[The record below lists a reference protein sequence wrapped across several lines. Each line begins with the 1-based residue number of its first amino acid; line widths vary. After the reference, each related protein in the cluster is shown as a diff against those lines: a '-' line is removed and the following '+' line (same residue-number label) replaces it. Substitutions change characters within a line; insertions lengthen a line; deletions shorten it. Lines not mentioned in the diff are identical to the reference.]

1 MANINS
7 TLKDDVGNNLY
18 PVTLA
23 SNVSGL
29 SALLG
34 ALASKDASNL
44 TASNIASWLSA
55 LNVYSKT
62 EQITPTNVP
71 QTIDAGSTIS
81 WGASATINI
90 SAENSIRI
98 FYGWFN
104 ATTNNKNMVAYDTTS
119 GSDVGIAH
127 MANINGYN
135 QYHLM
140 TVIIPPNRSFKFTN
154 SGIACKYHIYKI
166 T

>member
-1 MANINS
+1 MVNINS
-7 TLKDDVGNNLY
+7 ALKDSNGNNLY
-18 PVTLA
+18 PVTLV

-29 SALLG
+29 SSLLN
-34 ALASKDASNL
+34 ALASKDASNI
-44 TASNIASWLSA
+44 TSNNAA
-55 LNVYSKT
+55 LWRSVLGVYSKPDG
-62 EQITPTNVP
+62 ITPTNVP

-90 SAENSIRI
+90 AAENSIRI